1 MPELVLQDVT
11 KRYGHGRNVIDQL
24 NTVFT
29 SGSGTGLVG
38 PNGSGKTTLL
48 RLLSVLSFPTSGRIT
63 FDGLNIHEHP
73 YEYLAHVGVVPD
85 GPDVPRYLT
94 AVELLEYVLRA
105 RGMWNDEAPARIQ
118 LLLDRVLLDE
128 RRDNLLGTYSSGMT
142 AKTQIAAALITEPDV
157 LLMDEPFRALDE
169 ATVQAVID
177 LLTEYKANGGILILA
192 SHIRTTLEAVC
203 EGYLDFARKG
213 QVGVEDLRVEG

>member
-11 KRYGHGRNVIDQL
+11 KRYGQGPNVIDQL

-48 RLLSVLSFPTSGRIT
+48 RLLAVLSFPTSGKIT

-73 YEYLAHVGVVPD
+73 YEYLSYVGVVPD
-85 GPDVPRYLT
+85 GPDVPHYLT

-105 RGMWNDEAPARIQ
+105 HGKWSDEAPAHIQ

-128 RRDNLLGTYSSGMT
+128 RRDTLLGTYSSGMF
-142 AKTQIAAALITEPDV
+142 AKTQIAAALITEPEV

-169 ATVQAVID
+169 ATVQAVIE
-177 LLTEYKANGGILILA
+177 LLTEYKDRGGILILA
-192 SHIRTTLEAVC
+192 SHIRSTLEAVC
-203 EGYLDFARKG
+203 EGYLDFERRG
-213 QVGVEDLRVEG
+213 QVGAVSSY